1 MALLAAATSVPAI
14 LGVISSTAGAQ
25 TSDER
30 EVLATDDRRT
40 EALRRGDTAPLREI
54 YLDDYTLVTPAGIVR
69 SKAEQIGELESGEL
83 RYGSIEVLER
93 TVRVYGDV
101 AVIISRDK
109 YDILLRGQQQGGDLR
124 FTRVYKKFGDAWR
137 LIATHGSPVA
147 GSGSVTED
155 APGLRQSPY

>member
-1 MALLAAATSVPAI
+1 MKLRARWIRLLAAAPSAFAI
-14 LGVISSTAGAQ
+14 SMLTPSMACAQ
-25 TSDER
+25 ITVAEQ

-83 RYGSIEVLER
+83 RYRSIEVLER

-101 AVIISRDK
+101 AVVISRDK
-109 YDILLRGQQQGGDLR
+109 YHILLRGQEPGGDLR
-124 FTRVYKKFGDAWR
+124 FTRIYKKFGDAWR

-147 GSGSVTED
+147 
-155 APGLRQSPY
+155 Q